1 MPGSRERIE
10 RQTSMPLPSGQP
22 GVQNRHVRP
31 QRWDDPLGL
40 HGRAALSHHDEI
52 VLGLEQV
59 AQSVPDDLVV
69 IEQEDPNRVP

>member
-22 GVQNRHVRP
+22 GVQNRHVRL
-31 QRWDDPLGL
+31 QRWDDPLSR
-40 HGRAALSHHDEI
+40 HGRAALSRDEI
-52 VLGLEQV
+52 ILGLEQV

-69 IEQEDPNRVP
+69 IEWEDPNRVP